1 MRTAVLICLV
11 FCKLQLTAQSFHCKT
26 YTTRDGLSSN
36 TVSYAVKD
44 GDGFLWVATSNGL
57 NRFDGNAFDH
67 FFNNPAD
74 STSIASNEIDNLF
87 IDSKKNLWVT
97 TMAGL
102 SRYHPHTQTF
112 SNYAPDT
119 LVLPKIGHLYPA
131 IAEDDDGNIWLG
143 GWYDLLLFN
152 PSTKKFS
159 SSGWAKFAAKVKPA
173 NGNHSRVVIL
183 GIKPK
188 SSTEF
193 WVLTTYGLFSVHK
206 KTLQFSYYP
215 YDAIRDYYGCQLNYA
230 DQDGAVWIGTYQNGI
245 ISYQPSEHQWRTY
258 ATPVQYRQNPLW
270 DWAYGI
276 TSFNADD
283 MIYGTQKGLLL
294 LQPKEGIV
302 TDKIPGIDDNNPL
315 PKDGYFN
322 IVKDGELIW
331 LLSASGLTKLYPS
344 KKNFN
349 LSSPPAVVNPGR
361 LFPLPE
367 PNRYILTDEAS
378 KKVLVWDKH
387 TNQLMP
393 VITKSGAALTGSIF
407 YKSIDLTLSLI
418 ATDELLYRYNREQNI
433 AEGIDL
439 PLKPIA
445 DNPRLLRNMVTDH
458 KGTVWIRD
466 RRQGIIEYD
475 TASGTMRYLAVCKTN
490 EQTTFNSMYFDT
502 VTNAL
507 WIGVENEGIYIYDP
521 ARKRTSHF
529 LYNIAPSQ
537 KGATI
542 EAMTAGARG
551 IIYGCDISY
560 GLFAFNAFTKSMRR
574 YSSHDGHISDNCNF
588 LCRDAI
594 GNIWISSSEGISR
607 FDTVSKTFSNY
618 PALKEA
624 ANYAAF
630 MSVDENGNVF
640 LPSPDG
646 YLNWNGNNFVAGKP
660 NGKLYVRNCQV
671 AAVSLSLDWV
681 YQFDHLQNNLS
692 FQFGYLSFNDDEQ
705 VVLQYRLNN
714 SEWLAL
720 KNENIV
726 AFSNLAPNRYVLEV
740 REKSNPA
747 QVLRIRFVI
756 TPPFY
761 KSWWFLLLVAVTAV
775 AFVFFLFKRR
785 LSAIKKQAALK
796 QKIAETEMMA
806 LRAQMNP
813 HFIFNCISSIDNF
826 ILGNQ
831 KENASTYL
839 NKFARLIRNVLDN
852 SKSDVVPFRKD
863 WETIQLYLELE
874 MIRSNHQF
882 SYQLQASEVLLAGHY
897 KIPPLIVQPYIENA
911 IHHGLMQRNDN
922 NGKLIVI
929 ADIDNELLRFT
940 IQDNGIGRERS
951 AALKRL
957 NPLQHTSYG
966 MQLSA
971 ERIAIFNNDQQN
983 SIRITDLKDEDG
995 NATGTLVE
1003 VLLHI

>member
-1 MRTAVLICLV
+1 MRNAIAIYLVLCTICS
-11 FCKLQLTAQSFHCKT
+11 QAQTFHFKT
-26 YTTRDGLSSN
+26 YTTRNGLSSN
-36 TVSYAVKD
+36 RVSYALRD
-44 GDGFLWVATSNGL
+44 QDGFLWVSSSNGL

-74 STSIASNEIDNLF
+74 STSIASNEINNLF
-87 IDSKKNLWVT
+87 IDRKKNLWVT

-102 SRYHPHTQTF
+102 SLYHPHSQTF

-119 LVLPKIGHLYPA
+119 LVAPRIGNMYPA
-131 IAEDDDGNIWLG
+131 LAEDEAGNVWLG

-152 PSTKKFS
+152 PATKKFS
-159 SSGWAKFAAKVKPA
+159 SSGWAKFAAAVKPA
-173 NGNHSRVVIL
+173 GGNHSRVVIL

-188 SSTEF
+188 GSNEF

-206 KTLQFSYYP
+206 KTLQFAYYP
-215 YDAIRDYYGCQLNYA
+215 FDAVKDYYGCQLNYI
-230 DQDGAVWIGTYQNGI
+230 DREGAVWIGTYQNGI
-245 ISYQPSEHQWRTY
+245 ICYQPSAHQWQVY
-258 ATPVQYRQNPLW
+258 PTPLKYRQNPLW

-276 TSFNADD
+276 TAFAGDT
-283 MIYGTQKGLLL
+283 MIYGTQQGLLL
-294 LQPKEGIV
+294 LKKDGTF
-302 TDKIPGIDDNNPL
+302 TDKIPGIDESNPL

-322 IVKDGELIW
+322 IIKDGELVW

-344 KKNFN
+344 KKSFD
-349 LSSPPAVVNPGR
+349 LLKPSTVVVPGR
-361 LFPLPE
+361 LFPLPA
-367 PNRYILTDEAS
+367 PGRYLLTEES
-378 KKVLVWDKH
+378 GRKVLLWDRSV
-387 TNQLMP
+387 NQVKP
-393 VITKSGAALTGSIF
+393 VTTKNGSVVTGSVF
-407 YKSIDLTLSLI
+407 YKTIDTALSLMV
-418 ATDELLYRYNREQNI
+418 ADEMLYRYDREKNTAAAI
-433 AEGIDL
+433 EL
-439 PLKPIA
+439 PAKPVA
-445 DNPRLLRNMVTDH
+445 DNPRLLRNIVTDH

-466 RRQGIIEYD
+466 RRQGIIEYHS
-475 TASGTMRYLAVCKTN
+475 ASGTMVYLDVCKTN
-490 EQTTFNSMYFDT
+490 EQTTFNSLYFDT
-502 VTNAL
+502 VTSSL

-521 ARKRTSHF
+521 LTHTTSHQ

-560 GLFAFNAFTKSMRR
+560 GLFAFNAVTKSVHR
-574 YSSHDGHISDNCNF
+574 YTSHDGLISNNCNF
-588 LCRDAI
+588 LCRDAS

-607 FDTVSKTFSNY
+607 FDTVSKTFSSY

-624 ANYAAF
+624 ANFAAF
-630 MSVDENGNVF
+630 MSVDEKGNLF
-640 LPSPDG
+640 LPSPNG
-646 YLNWNGNNFVAGKP
+646 YLSWNGNDFIPGKP
-660 NGKLYVRNCQV
+660 NGKLYLRNCQV
-671 AAVSLSLDWV
+671 AAAPLPVDSV
-681 YQFDHLQNNLS
+681 YAFDHLQNNLS

-705 VVLQYRLNN
+705 ALLQYRLNN

-726 AFSNLAPNRYVLEV
+726 SFSNLAPNHYLLEV
-740 REKSNPA
+740 REQSDPA
-747 QVLRIRFVI
+747 QVLKIRFAI
-756 TPPFY
+756 APPFY
-761 KSWWFLLLVAVTAV
+761 KSWWFLLAGAVVTVALV
-775 AFVFFLFKRR
+775 FYLFKRR

-852 SKSDVVPFRKD
+852 SKTDVVPFRKD
-863 WETIQLYLELE
+863 WETIQLYLDLE

-882 SYQLQASEVLLAGHY
+882 SYQLQASEALLAGHY

-911 IHHGLMQRNDN
+911 IHHGLMQRTDG

-951 AALKRL
+951 AALKRF
-957 NPLQHTSYG
+957 NALQHTSYG

-983 SIRITDLKDEDG
+983 SIRITDLKDEEG
-995 NATGTLVE
+995 HATGTLVE